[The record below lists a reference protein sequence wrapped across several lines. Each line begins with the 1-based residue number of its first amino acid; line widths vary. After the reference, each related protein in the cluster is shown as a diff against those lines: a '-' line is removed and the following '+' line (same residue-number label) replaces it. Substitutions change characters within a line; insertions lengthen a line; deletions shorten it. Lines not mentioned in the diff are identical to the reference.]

1 VSLDDFSLSE
11 LFRVEAQAQVA
22 KLSDGLIALDDR
34 SSPEQLEELM
44 RAAHSLKGAARIV
57 GHEMVVRLAHELE
70 ECFVAAQESRLD
82 LTQERI
88 DVLLRGVDAL
98 ATTAAADPEVELEH
112 AAREAVGRTIT
123 ALQRL
128 ALVEAPAI
136 ADATSELPTRAV
148 GTPLANGAGVVPAG
162 VGAPSSAA
170 APDNTERLLT
180 LSGEALVASRV
191 LLTQTASD
199 VTTRR
204 ARSEMDRA
212 IAEVRLMLGELG
224 EGVEVQRALGA
235 MDRAVTAAVQRRRD
249 QASALDVVARRL
261 SDVVAQL
268 YESVLDARM
277 RPFGVG
283 VAGMPRMVRDTA
295 RELGRDVRLLIIG
308 ESTPVDREVLRRIE
322 APLGHLV
329 RNAVDH
335 GVEPPEERAESGKPR
350 RGTIRVEARH
360 GGGRLLVSVEDDGR
374 GIDLEAVRARVVQRG
389 LADQAAAREMSE
401 LELSH
406 FLFLPG
412 FTLRDSVTAIS
423 GRGVG
428 LDAVQTA
435 VREIGGDVRIL
446 RAASGGTRF
455 ELQLPLTLSVVRAL
469 VVDVGGESYAVPLA
483 RVHRILR
490 VERAEIG
497 SVEGR
502 QHFTLDD
509 RQVGLVLAHQLL
521 EAPATELAES
531 AAVVV
536 VGEHETALGIV
547 VDRFVG
553 EEELV
558 LRGLDARLGKVQDVI
573 GAALL
578 ADGSPTLVL
587 DVDDLQRTAT
597 KIVAGG
603 RLDPVRH
610 DAAQRQV
617 PRKRVLVVDDSL
629 TVRELERKMIEGQG
643 YAVDVAVDGMDAWN
657 ALRAGQYDLVVTDVD
672 MPRMDGIELVTRIK
686 GDATLRQIPVM
697 IVSYKDRDEDRRRGL
712 EAGADYYLTKGSFY
726 DETMLRAIEDF
737 IGGAT

>member
-1 VSLDDFSLSE
+1 VSYNDVSLLQ

-22 KLSDGLIALDDR
+22 LLTDGLVAFEEGFG
-34 SSPEQLEELM
+34 PTQLEELM
-44 RAAHSLKGAARIV
+44 RAAHSLKGAARII
-57 GHEMVVRLAHELE
+57 GHERVVRLAHELE
-70 ECFVAAQESRLD
+70 ECFVAAQNAQLV
-82 LTQERI
+82 LTPERV

-98 ATTAAADPEVELEH
+98 ASTAAQDPDAEVGQSALESLNATVDALKQLA
-112 AAREAVGRTIT
+112 AARDAV
-123 ALQRL
+123 
-128 ALVEAPAI
+128 VAPAP
-136 ADATSELPTRAV
+136 AARAAPSA
-148 GTPLANGAGVVPAG
+148 GGAPLAAHA
-162 VGAPSSAA
+162 
-170 APDNTERLLT
+170 DNTERLLT
-180 LSGEALVASRV
+180 LAGEALVASRG
-191 LLTQTASD
+191 LLAHTAAD
-199 VTTRR
+199 VSLRR
-204 ARSEMDRA
+204 ADRELSRA
-212 IAEVRLMLGELG
+212 IAEVRSALGELG
-224 EGVEVQRALGA
+224 TDSDAARALRGVE
-235 MDRAVTAAVQRRRD
+235 RAVSETAQRRRD
-249 QASALDVVARRL
+249 QALAFDTVGRRV

-277 RPFGVG
+277 LPFGTG

-295 RELGRDVRLLIIG
+295 RELGREVRLLVVG

-335 GVEPPEERAESGKPR
+335 GIEPPAERVTLGKPA

-360 GGGRLLVSVEDDGR
+360 GGGRLLVTVEDDGR
-374 GIDLEAVRARVVQRG
+374 GIDLGAVRARVVQRG
-389 LADQAAAREMSE
+389 LADAAAAGEMSE
-401 LELSH
+401 QELSH

-412 FTLRDSVTAIS
+412 FTLRDAVTSIS

-435 VREIGGDVRIL
+435 VREIGGDVRML
-446 RAASGGTRF
+446 RSASGGTRF

-469 VVDVGGESYAVPLA
+469 IVEIAGESYAIPLA

-490 VERAEIG
+490 VDRGDIA

-509 RQVGLVLAHQLL
+509 RPVGLVSANQLL
-521 EAPATELAES
+521 GMAGTALADN

-536 VGEHETALGIV
+536 VGEHESALGIV
-547 VDRFVG
+547 VDRFAG
-553 EEELV
+553 EQELV
-558 LRGLDARLGKVQDVI
+558 LRGLDARLGKVQDVG

-597 KIVAGG
+597 NIVAGG
-603 RLDPVRH
+603 RLDPVRQ
-610 DAAQRQV
+610 DAAQRRV
-617 PRKRVLVVDDSL
+617 ARKRVLVVDDSL
-629 TVRELERKMIEGQG
+629 TVRELERKMIEGAG
-643 YAVDVAVDGMDAWN
+643 YVVDVAVDGMDAWN
-657 ALRAGQYDLVVTDVD
+657 AIRAGHYDLVVTDVD

-686 GDATLRQIPVM
+686 SDATLSSIPVM
-697 IVSYKDRDEDRRRGL
+697 IVSYKDRDEDRRRGM

-737 IGGAT
+737 IGSPS

>member
-1 VSLDDFSLSE
+1 MSVEDFSLAE

-22 KLSDGLIALDDR
+22 KLTEGLITLEEG
-34 SSPEQLEELM
+34 STPEQLEELM

-57 GHEMVVRLAHELE
+57 GHDAAVLLAHELE
-70 ECFVAAQESRLD
+70 ECFVAAQESRLV
-82 LTQERI
+82 LTPVRV

-98 ATTAAADPEVELEH
+98 AATAATDPGGGGVQ
-112 AAREAVGRTIT
+112 ATQEAVDATIAALRALGTLESPAPQAPPVGRGS
-123 ALQRL
+123 
-128 ALVEAPAI
+128 APA
-136 ADATSELPTRAV
+136 
-148 GTPLANGAGVVPAG
+148 
-162 VGAPSSAA
+162 SAA
-170 APDNTERLLT
+170 PASESAAHSAPPADNTERLLT
-180 LSGEALVASRV
+180 LAGEALVASRV
-191 LLTQTASD
+191 LVAETASD
-199 VTTRR
+199 ATTRR
-204 ARSEMDRA
+204 AHRELERA
-212 IAEVRLMLGELG
+212 IADVRLALGELA
-224 EGVEVQRALGA
+224 EGTAVREALG
-235 MDRAVTAAVQRRRD
+235 MMERAVTAAVQRRRD
-249 QASALDVVARRL
+249 QATPLVAIAQRL
-261 SDVVAQL
+261 SDVVSHL

-277 RPFGVG
+277 RPFGEG

-295 RELGRDVRLLIIG
+295 RELGRDVRLLVLG

-335 GVEPPEERAESGKPR
+335 GVEAPSERVARGKPA
-350 RGTIRVEARH
+350 RGTVRVEARH

-374 GIDLEAVRARVVQRG
+374 GIDLEAVRGRIVQRG
-389 LADQAAAREMSE
+389 LADTAAAAEMSE

-412 FTLRDSVTAIS
+412 FTMRDAVTAIS

-435 VREIGGDVRIL
+435 VREIGGDVRIV
-446 RAASGGTRF
+446 RAVLGGTRF

-469 VVDVGGESYAVPLA
+469 VVEIGGESYAVPLA

-490 VERAEIG
+490 VERAAIA

-502 QHFTLDD
+502 QHFALDD
-509 RQVGLVLAHQLL
+509 RQVGLVLANQLL
-521 EAPATELAES
+521 GLPGAELADS

-553 EEELV
+553 EQELV
-558 LRGLDARLGKVQDVI
+558 LRGLDARLGKVQDI
-573 GAALL
+573 GGAALL

-587 DVDDLQRTAT
+587 DVDDLQRTAANLM
-597 KIVAGG
+597 AGG
-603 RLDPVRH
+603 RPDPVRR
-610 DAAQRQV
+610 DGAQRQA

-629 TVRELERKMIEGQG
+629 TVRELERKMIEGAG
-643 YAVDVAVDGMDAWN
+643 YAVDVAVDGMDGWN
-657 ALRAGQYDLVVTDVD
+657 ALRGGHYDLVVTDVD

-686 GDATLRQIPVM
+686 GDAALKGIPVM

-712 EAGADYYLTKGSFY
+712 DAGADFYLTKGSFY

-737 IGGAT
+737 IGSAT